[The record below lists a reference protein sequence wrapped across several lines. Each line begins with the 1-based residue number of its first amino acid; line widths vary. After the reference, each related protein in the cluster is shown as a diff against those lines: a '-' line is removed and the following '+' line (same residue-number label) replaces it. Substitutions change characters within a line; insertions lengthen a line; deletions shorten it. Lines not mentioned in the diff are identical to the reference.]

1 MKQYKSKV
9 ALVCSRL
16 YAERARYVM
25 VGATAMQLWG
35 TSRATND
42 IDILIEPT
50 AKNAKRVLR
59 ALGSV
64 GFGLANELVAEDV
77 ASRPVTIVG
86 DTPNVDILTS
96 AWNLKWA
103 QAQAHATTFKVEGV
117 PIPAASIEDL
127 IESIRTGRPQ
137 DTADILV
144 LEAMRKMG
152 AGSDSRR

>member
-1 MKQYKSKV
+1 VKKYKSRV

-16 YAERARYVM
+16 NAERARFVL

-59 ALGSV
+59 ALGSI
-64 GFGLANELVAEDV
+64 GFGLANELLAEDV

-86 DTPNVDILTS
+86 DTPNAGILTS
-96 AWNLKWA
+96 AWNVKWE
-103 QAQAHATTFKVEGV
+103 QAEPRATTFTVEGV
-117 PIPAASIEDL
+117 PVRAAAIEDL
-127 IESIRTGRPQ
+127 IESKRTGRPQ
-137 DTADILV
+137 DAADILV
-144 LEAMRKMG
+144 LEAIRKLRG
-152 AGSDSRR
+152 DGE

>member
-16 YAERARYVM
+16 HAERARYVM

-50 AKNAKRVLR
+50 VKNAKCVLR

-64 GFGLANELVAEDV
+64 GFGLANELLAEDV

-86 DTPNVDILTS
+86 DTPNVGILTS
-96 AWNLKWA
+96 AWNLKWV
-103 QAQAHATTFKVEGV
+103 QAQAHATTFKVERL
-117 PIPAASIEDL
+117 PIPTASIEDL
-127 IESIRTGRPQ
+127 ITSKRTGHPQ

-144 LEAMRKMG
+144 LEAMQRIN
-152 AGSDSRR
+152 AGGG